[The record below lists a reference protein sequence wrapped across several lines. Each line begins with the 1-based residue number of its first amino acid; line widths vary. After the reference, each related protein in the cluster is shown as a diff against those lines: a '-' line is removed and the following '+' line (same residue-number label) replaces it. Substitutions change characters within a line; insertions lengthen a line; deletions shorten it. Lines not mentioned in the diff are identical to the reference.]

1 MAMASLGGHAR
12 AAQPDL
18 DSCSPLRAIVGAMRL
33 LARATRDA
41 DDDLFHALRAGGPL
55 DDAEH
60 HLWRVVPL
68 VPAADLSDAFA
79 KSVLLRVAIA
89 NEYGTTVEALAHSL
103 ARDLRRLGGRLPPL
117 HEMGRC

>member
-33 LARATRDA
+33 LARAT
-41 DDDLFHALRAGGPL
+41 

-117 HEMGRC
+117 HE